1 MNPIAYRL
9 RLPTKLEQ
17 VHNVFHI
24 SQLRKYIPDP
34 NHIIDPEPIEIAE
47 NLAYEEHSV
56 QILDRRVKK
65 LRKKSIPLV
74 KVLWANLDSSEATWE
89 AEEDMKNKYP
99 HLFEVSFFQFQGW
112 NLFKEGRAITT
123 RS

>member
-1 MNPIAYRL
+1 VNPVAYRL

-65 LRKKSIPLV
+65 LRKKRIPLV
-74 KVLWANLDSSEATWE
+74 KVLWANPDSS
-89 AEEDMKNKYP
+89 
-99 HLFEVSFFQFQGW
+99 
-112 NLFKEGRAITT
+112 
-123 RS
+123 